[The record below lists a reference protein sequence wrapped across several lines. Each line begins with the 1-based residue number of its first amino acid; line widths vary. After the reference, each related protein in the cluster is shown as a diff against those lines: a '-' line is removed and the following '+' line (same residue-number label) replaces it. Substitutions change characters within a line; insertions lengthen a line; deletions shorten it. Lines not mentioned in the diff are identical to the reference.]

1 MARITSKTLCAVAL
15 LCCAPGGTS
24 FILHQAVPVG
34 SLRREYSR
42 QKARKHHHDSISYAG
57 TTRHASKSSDT
68 GTSNVASTPGWHRRV
83 LKSVF
88 RRPLEMKVDAE
99 VSEQLIGVFNAPED
113 FITANFE
120 SKSLLDLSPLEP
132 TLLPNSRSDSLWG
145 VPKDL
150 SLEVEGP
157 SKSSKQTKR
166 ASSSNKDGTKIASS
180 EPGGSPGTRVA
191 RVWYQNIITD
201 LLDRWSKGSHVNLKV
216 KCEPTP
222 MSLFRGHIR
231 CDACVDFDR
240 IIFGAIRVSGGRLE
254 AHRLAVNL
262 WSFTPDTIP
271 AAPPRFPNQ
280 FDFVASNITFTQ
292 EDLFESRCIRNGL
305 SNLLRRILKQ
315 AGVSSST
322 VSINSIEILP
332 TNKIAIRGEATT
344 LFGASVPFQVRS
356 GLSTSGRGHILTFPG
371 LEMALGTSTVSFF
384 VPVLPPVTLDLG
396 HNAQLLDVEVDG
408 VSQQL
413 RVSAKATITP
423 SHTRI
428 LPNYIQSRGSFAA
441 SHMVDVGRW
450 LTNLGNFSY
459 S

>member
-1 MARITSKTLCAVAL
+1 MARITSKTLCTVAL

-24 FILHQAVPVG
+24 FALHQAVPVG

-42 QKARKHHHDSISYAG
+42 QKARKHHDSPPSPVG
-57 TTRHASKSSDT
+57 TIRHASKSSDT
-68 GTSNVASTPGWHRRV
+68 GSSNVVSTPGWRRRV
-83 LKSVF
+83 LKTFF
-88 RRPLEMKVDAE
+88 RRPLEMKVDGE
-99 VSEQLIGVFNAPED
+99 VSELIGVLGAPED

-120 SKSLLDLSPLEP
+120 SKSLSDLSPLQP
-132 TLLPNSRSDSLWG
+132 TLLPTSRFNSMWG

-150 SLEVEGP
+150 SLEVEDP
-157 SKSSKQTKR
+157 SDNSKR
-166 ASSSNKDGTKIASS
+166 TKIGSS
-180 EPGGSPGTRVA
+180 EQGGSPGTRVA
-191 RVWYQNIITD
+191 RIWYQSIITD

-216 KCEPTP
+216 TCEPTP

-231 CDACVDFDR
+231 CDASVDFDR

-262 WSFTPDTIP
+262 WSFTPDAIP

-344 LFGASVPFQVRS
+344 PFGSSLPFQVRS

-371 LEMALGTSTVSFF
+371 LEMALGSSAVSFF
-384 VPVLPPVTLDLG
+384 VPVLPPITLDLG

-428 LPNYIQSRGSFAA
+428 LPNYIQSRGSYAA